1 MHIEIVKHLI
11 KGIEVVVVDFD
22 GRASRTFSYPT
33 LEIARKAAKTW
44 TAAHGDCE
52 VCDLSGLKE

>member
-1 MHIEIVKHLI
+1 MHIEIVKHPI

-44 TAAHGDCE
+44 TAVTVTARFAIYQG
-52 VCDLSGLKE
+52 